1 MTDEASDSG
10 SGDGVPCKDGAV
22 SPTARLLAH
31 SASGAQSKQEN
42 PPLSTASRNRHSVD
56 RGRRLGLARPTNE
69 SRNAH
74 ALREAAEQ
82 HPHTLSL
89 TLTRT
94 HARAEPSP
102 DATQNRH
109 HHSTYCKCARGST
122 SSVVPSLSRLQSIH
136 GPLPS
141 PPPLLP
147 APPPPSSSSSTS
159 PTPHTH
165 THQSSAALPCFP
177 PHPLCLSLSSFSGT
191 TYRRC
196 FTYLWPCVNGVL
208 SLSLPLLLLFVLRHP
223 PPAHPQLHPHAPPR
237 PPSPHDA
244 AGAATVAAIATASAP
259 WPSTR
264 SLAGVRPSPSPLRH
278 HLLLLAKSDDVRPL
292 GGST

>member
-1 MTDEASDSG
+1 MTDEASHSG

-22 SPTARLLAH
+22 APTARLLAH

-147 APPPPSSSSSTS
+147 APPPPSPSSSTS

-165 THQSSAALPCFP
+165 THTKAVLPCPVFHLTP
-177 PHPLCLSLSSFSGT
+177 FASLSPPSPGPPIDAASHICGLALT
-191 TYRRC
+191 AS
-196 FTYLWPCVNGVL
+196 
-208 SLSLPLLLLFVLRHP
+208 SLSLLLLLLLFVLP
-223 PPAHPQLHPHAPPR
+223 PPAHPQLHP
-237 PPSPHDA
+237 
-244 AGAATVAAIATASAP
+244 TAHP
-259 WPSTR
+259 VHLLLMT
-264 SLAGVRPSPSPLRH
+264 LLVLLPSPL
-278 HLLLLAKSDDVRPL
+278 LLLLLLRGRRLVLWLASVLLLRL
-292 GGST
+292 CATIFYCSQNRTTCGH